1 MKPVSFLSQNWFALA
16 AVLIPAGLFLGL
28 LPHNTT
34 VYYAFMLL
42 LVGRS
47 IINFRQ
53 ISIAAIILLMVCALS
68 ILCGN
73 ADPLFR
79 SWERLGLFALLL
91 LAYFPIFRSAYFD
104 RLCSKTF
111 PMMLFVVIFTC
122 IGSFIGYFFGINY
135 MGRRGGE
142 SLYDIDTAGKFGGLT
157 PHSMMLGPICAIAL
171 TVLVWL
177 LIEQATTKKTRI
189 IISGAAFASFCCM
202 MLSASRSANIAGVA
216 GVVLI
221 LFLKYRNRIGK
232 MLQIVIIGALLAV
245 ILSPVYMP
253 YANKVLEKQH
263 KNEEAGSTFSSRED
277 RWEHRLQEFSEYP
290 IFGYGFCAIDTHCYG
305 EYMPSTGIVE
315 PGSSWLAILSM
326 TGLVG
331 MACFLA
337 LLLPTIIK
345 LYRKVNREADRW
357 ALLHL
362 GILAVFLVHFIAE
375 GYVFAAGGALCFL
388 FWFFFGC
395 ATAYA
400 RNPTPYTLNMN

>member
-1 MKPVSFLSQNWFALA
+1 MKLIRFLSQNWFAII
-16 AVLIPAGLFLGL
+16 VVFIPASLILEPLPFRSVLYYTMLIVLSGLA
-28 LPHNTT
+28 
-34 VYYAFMLL
+34 VIKM
-42 LVGRS
+42 
-47 IINFRQ
+47 Q
-53 ISIAAIILLMVCALS
+53 KISITALCFIMVCAFS
-68 ILCGN
+68 IIFGN
-73 ADPLFR
+73 ADPLFK
-79 SWERLGLFALLL
+79 SWDRLCFFALLFI
-91 LAYFPIFRSAYFD
+91 ACFPVFESQYFD
-104 RLCSKTF
+104 KLRSKIF

-135 MGRRGGE
+135 MTIYSE
-142 SLYDIDTAGKFGGLT
+142 STTINTAGKFGGLT
-157 PHSMMLGPICAIAL
+157 NQSMMLSPICAVAL
-171 TVLVWL
+171 TVLVWY
-177 LIEQATTKKTRI
+177 LIERANTKKVKMI
-189 IISGAAFASFCCM
+189 VAGCAFASFCCM
-202 MLSASRSANIAGVA
+202 LLTASRSGVIAGVA

-232 MLQIVIIGALLAV
+232 ILQIGIVGALLAV

-263 KNEEAGSTFSSRED
+263 KNEGNGSTFASRES
-277 RWEHRLQEFSEYP
+277 RWTHRMDEFSEYP

-337 LLLPTIIK
+337 LLLPTIIR

-375 GYVFAAGGALCFL
+375 GYVYAAGGALCFL

-395 ATAYA
+395 AASYAQSSQTAY
-400 RNPTPYTLNMN
+400 LMFE

>member
-1 MKPVSFLSQNWFALA
+1 MKPVSFLLQNWFALIV
-16 AVLIPAGLFLGL
+16 VLIPASLFIAPLPSGSFAYCVL
-28 LPHNTT
+28 LMFLAG
-34 VYYAFMLL
+34 VAF
-42 LVGRS
+42 
-47 IINFRQ
+47 IKQQQ
-53 ISIAAIILLMVCALS
+53 IYIAAIVLLAVCALS

-73 ADPLFR
+73 ADPMFK

-135 MGRRGGE
+135 MGRRGVE

-202 MLSASRSANIAGVA
+202 LLTASRSGVMAGVA
-216 GVVLI
+216 GIVLI
-221 LFLKYRNRIGK
+221 LVLKYRNRIGRI
-232 MLQIVIIGALLAV
+232 LQIGIVGTLLAV

-263 KNEEAGSTFSSRED
+263 KNEEKGSTFASRET
-277 RWEHRLQEFSEYP
+277 RWTHRMEEFSEYP

-337 LLLPTIIK
+337 LLLPTIIR

-375 GYVFAAGGALCFL
+375 GYVYAAGGALCFL

-395 ATAYA
+395 AASYAQSSKTAY
-400 RNPTPYTLNMN
+400 LMFE